1 MLNRRVCDR
10 RIGYQNMLNFKNL
23 LKFAGFYDL
32 AQGLY
37 GQLVNTL
44 LLY

>member
-1 MLNRRVCDR
+1 M
-10 RIGYQNMLNFKNL
+10 

-44 LLY
+44 LLLGVCGLNWYYQLTPA